1 MHGTLAVITVWIHA
15 CQLQFATALDVP
27 PHIKIMTA
35 VGYSPSNQTGWS
47 SFGKSFRL
55 SSLVEGHRDYG
66 LPGVYRL
73 DCVGCEGL
81 AAKEPGY
88 ANGIVCCTHSDCT
101 GSPRYSMC
109 NKTAG
114 HHTDWDTQTRAL
126 LSLARPHFVSG
137 ALLGVMLGDELTLS
151 GVPFSAFERWVNLVK
166 ETLDAITRPAGQ
178 APLII
183 YYMSSSYVCTWPH
196 IPYNLT
202 HLSACD
208 YFPEWMY
215 PSSPGKEDGL
225 WVLPI
230 YKRCILPRLAP
241 HQRLLVVPPAY
252 GMRGNCT
259 GAPSVWC
266 TNQTYAQWVSLN
278 MGNLSFYTSWAF
290 NETRIEGFDPWPLA
304 AGHASTT
311 SAFTDLG
318 LLEMPEIY
326 AAYKSLG
333 EAIVGQRSATQRQ
346 THEGAQPAAVVSAA
360 AAAPKTR
367 DRTAAPS
374 HTFSSASGE
383 ITAKVYL
390 PGEDGFYQGTR
401 FEQPMVHSL
410 VLNAGAESISS
421 SGGDSLPHEFY
432 GPWFNST
439 RPCSEMSQPDC
450 CSCDYEFN
458 GPEEIIAGPL
468 SAATGPVDCF
478 GAVGW
483 EQARPGNGTFI
494 KIGVGALLR
503 PANSVGV
510 SHSDMFLYNITNRGQ
525 WRTRKGN
532 SYVEFEQDLD
542 DSHSSGYSFVYTKR
556 VSLEGHTMRIFRSIK
571 NTGRLAISSETFTH
585 NFLTLDQQPPLK
597 GTTVSVPWLIQPDP
611 SQPPLND
618 SLAAID
624 PSGKSIVYQT
634 TLQGDESFYFTI
646 ASNPKPA
653 KDNRIEINS
662 TALGAGMRI
671 VGSYEM
677 PKLGLWSIRTVIA
690 AEPFVNVSV
699 APQVRMQQQAR
710 SPCLASLTT
719 T

>member
-27 PHIKIMTA
+27 PHIRIMTA
-35 VGYSPSNQTGWS
+35 VGYDPSNQTGWS

-101 GSPRYSMC
+101 GTPRYSMC

-166 ETLDAITRPAGQ
+166 ETLDAITRPPGQ

-215 PSSPGKEDGL
+215 PSSSPGKEDGL

-241 HQRLLVVPPAY
+241 HQRLLVVPPTY
-252 GMRGNCT
+252 GMRGKCT

-278 MGNLSFYTSWAF
+278 LGNLSFYTSWAF

-304 AGHASTT
+304 TGHESST

-318 LLEMPEIY
+318 LLEMPEVY

-333 EAIVGQRSATQRQ
+333 EAIVGQRSAT
-346 THEGAQPAAVVSAA
+346 
-360 AAAPKTR
+360 
-367 DRTAAPS
+367 
-374 HTFSSASGE
+374 
-383 ITAKVYL
+383 
-390 PGEDGFYQGTR
+390 
-401 FEQPMVHSL
+401 
-410 VLNAGAESISS
+410 
-421 SGGDSLPHEFY
+421 
-432 GPWFNST
+432 
-439 RPCSEMSQPDC
+439 PD
-450 CSCDYEFN
+450 Y
-458 GPEEIIAGPL
+458 
-468 SAATGPVDCF
+468 
-478 GAVGW
+478 
-483 EQARPGNGTFI
+483 
-494 KIGVGALLR
+494 
-503 PANSVGV
+503 
-510 SHSDMFLYNITNRGQ
+510 
-525 WRTRKGN
+525 
-532 SYVEFEQDLD
+532 
-542 DSHSSGYSFVYTKR
+542 
-556 VSLEGHTMRIFRSIK
+556 
-571 NTGRLAISSETFTH
+571 
-585 NFLTLDQQPPLK
+585 
-597 GTTVSVPWLIQPDP
+597 
-611 SQPPLND
+611 
-618 SLAAID
+618 
-624 PSGKSIVYQT
+624 
-634 TLQGDESFYFTI
+634 
-646 ASNPKPA
+646 
-653 KDNRIEINS
+653 
-662 TALGAGMRI
+662 
-671 VGSYEM
+671 
-677 PKLGLWSIRTVIA
+677 
-690 AEPFVNVSV
+690 
-699 APQVRMQQQAR
+699 
-710 SPCLASLTT
+710 
-719 T
+719 